1 MKTAI
6 NQYGLAVIAAF
17 VGVALCLYLVPQ
29 TANAQR
35 VGPFTLVAHANNTA
49 NVGIFRVD
57 QSSGAVSFCTV
68 DDRTLATHCGAAA
81 E

>member
-1 MKTAI
+1 MKTAM
-6 NQYGLAVIAAF
+6 NRYGIVIVAAF
-17 VGVALCLYLVPQ
+17 IGAALCLYLAPQ
-29 TANAQR
+29 AANAQR
-35 VGPFTLVAHANNTA
+35 LGPFTLVAHANNTA

-68 DDRTLATHCGAAA
+68 DDRTLATHCGAAS